1 MIRRQPSQRSAAA
14 MRRIG
19 QPSDRASVIGVR
31 KSGRGEASRSHQ
43 ILIAA
48 VRKAKRRAARA
59 AVRSFL
65 NRAFPAL
72 FAFAVAIRVAV
83 MGLPPV

>member
-19 QPSDRASVIGVR
+19 QPSDMASVIGVR

-48 VRKAKRRAARA
+48 VREARRRAARA
-59 AVRSFL
+59 AARTFL
-65 NRAFPAL
+65 KRVFPAL
-72 FAFAVAIRVAV
+72 LLFAIGVSGAV